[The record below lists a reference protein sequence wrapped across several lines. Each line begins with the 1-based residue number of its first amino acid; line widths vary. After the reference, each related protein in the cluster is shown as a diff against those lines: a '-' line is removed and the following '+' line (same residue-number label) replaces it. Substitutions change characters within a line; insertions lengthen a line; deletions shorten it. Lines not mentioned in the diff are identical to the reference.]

1 MSSRFCSCFT
11 SLHFFTSLHH
21 FTSLHFTSLHFTCTN
36 VLCTVSLKNLMSLCL
51 YLTESHQLIL
61 SWNTACYSYIL
72 TFVRKEINNITNK
85 RNMYIT
91 RITKT
96 TKFQTCMNTEDH
108 QDKRCHYQC
117 DDCGQDI
124 QENTVRRK
132 YCLIWKFHLHQIH
145 CCIPC

>member
-1 MSSRFCSCFT
+1 MIKS
-11 SLHFFTSLHH
+11 
-21 FTSLHFTSLHFTCTN
+21 
-36 VLCTVSLKNLMSLCL
+36 
-51 YLTESHQLIL
+51 QLIISAICGGNSQHTKAGDSSQFYHYTRPTIDPTSHMRDGWL
-61 SWNTACYSYIL
+61 WWWDQTRCGTRFHIACYSYLL